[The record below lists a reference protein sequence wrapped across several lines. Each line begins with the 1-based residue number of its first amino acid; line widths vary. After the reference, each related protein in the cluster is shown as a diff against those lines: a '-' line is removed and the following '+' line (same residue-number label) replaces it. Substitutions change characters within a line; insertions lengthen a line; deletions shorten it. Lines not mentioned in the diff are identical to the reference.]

1 MTKILVKVIDT
12 TGLFQ
17 DTIDKIEDTMEYL
30 GDEVVDDTTFLV
42 LANSKEQII
51 KIFDFRVEF
60 L

>member
-42 LANSKEQII
+42 LANSKEQIV

>member
-1 MTKILVKVIDT
+1 MTKILVKVLDT
-12 TGLFQ
+12 TGLSQ
-17 DTIDKIEDTMEYL
+17 ETLSKIEDTMEYL

-60 L
+60 I